1 MIFPN
6 LFVNNVERLLEQKNL
21 QQHTR
26 TCGGERYLYVN
37 IVRNQLQEAEFLK
50 INPKSFKPLS
60 KYVGCRKTLT
70 VKCNC
75 LNIICTCNELY
86 K

>member
-1 MIFPN
+1 
-6 LFVNNVERLLEQKNL
+6 VERLLQQKNL

-50 INPKSFKPLS
+50 IKPKSIKPLS
-60 KYVGCRKTLT
+60 KYVGCKKNYNRKMLLF
-70 VKCNC
+70 KYNMY
-75 LNIICTCNELY
+75 LQ
-86 K
+86 

>member
-1 MIFPN
+1 M
-6 LFVNNVERLLEQKNL
+6 ERLAAKNL

-37 IVRNQLQEAEFLK
+37 IVRNQLQETKFLK

-70 VKCNC
+70 VKCNN